1 MPSSVVCVTM
11 LPYWYRVF
19 SSHLFW
25 RQQQKSPSIPGETC
39 TTRCSVSRGLHLFS
53 VFSVQLEPTGVA
65 QEEVYTGDFFFFFF
79 SFCPTASCGACLH
92 FCARRVRPHI
102 SREHQR
108 RILST
113 HGAFSAITSL
123 PTKEGD
129 WRVFGMDSS
138 VWTVA
143 AKKVDG
149 VPWHKGMIKRGAE
162 RCMAAWQR
170 KREEKSQHRAIDRD
184 GHG

>member
-1 MPSSVVCVTM
+1 M
-11 LPYWYRVF
+11 LPYLYRVF

-92 FCARRVRPHI
+92 FCAIRVRP
-102 SREHQR
+102 
-108 RILST
+108 
-113 HGAFSAITSL
+113 FTSL
-123 PTKEGD
+123 VNIEDEFCLLTEPFQLYIAFHEGMGLAGVWD
-129 WRVFGMDSS
+129 RQQHMDRGSQEGGWDA
-138 VWTVA
+138 VVPRGD
-143 AKKVDG
+143 KKG
-149 VPWHKGMIKRGAE
+149 
-162 RCMAAWQR
+162 
-170 KREEKSQHRAIDRD
+170 S
-184 GHG
+184 